1 MEKSFESLL
10 RKRLADMEN
19 TVYNALVS
27 GNIEDY
33 AKYRE
38 VRGKMLMIHAV
49 KAEVDELV
57 RIYKEEGREGGFS
70 DVE

>member
-1 MEKSFESLL
+1 MKDSFESLL

-57 RIYKEEGREGGFS
+57 RIYKEEGHEGGFS

>member
-1 MEKSFESLL
+1 MKDSFESLL

-19 TVYNALVS
+19 AVYNALVS

>member
-19 TVYNALVS
+19 AVYNALVS

>member
-1 MEKSFESLL
+1 M
-10 RKRLADMEN
+10 
-19 TVYNALVS
+19 YNALVS